1 MSASE
6 FQRGVAHAV
15 AGLRL
20 IARPG
25 LRRFVL
31 APLLVNVVVF
41 GLAIVWLAGVFA
53 GFVGTIVDAVPGW
66 LDWLAWILWPLFAL
80 TVALTGFYTFTLVAN
95 VIGAPFNGVLA
106 ERVEDLLAPDTHRP
120 PPAPFARELVT
131 APVTELGKLAWFVVL
146 AVPFLLLFLVPV
158 VNVVAPFTWFAF
170 SAWTLA
176 REYADYP
183 MGNHRIGFWRQ
194 RPVLRRR
201 SALVMGFG
209 AAVLAMTLVPIVNF
223 VAMPAAVAGA
233 TRLWV
238 MDLAPSDHAS

>member
-1 MSASE
+1 MGAGD
-6 FQRGVAHAV
+6 FQRGAAHAF

-31 APLLVNVVVF
+31 VPLLVNLVVF
-41 GLAIVWLAGVFA
+41 GAAIVWLAGVFG
-53 GFVGTIVDAVPGW
+53 GFVSSVVGSVPGW
-66 LDWLAWILWPLFAL
+66 LDWLAWILWPLFGL

-95 VIGAPFNGVLA
+95 VIGAPFNGLLS
-106 ERVEDLLAPDTHRP
+106 ERVEDLLAPDTRRP
-120 PPAPFARELVT
+120 PSAPFARELIA
-131 APVTELGKLAWFVVL
+131 APVAELGKLAWFVVL
-146 AVPFLLLFLVPV
+146 AVPFLLLFLIPV
-158 VNVVAPFTWFAF
+158 VNVVAPFAWFAF

-183 MGNHRIGFWRQ
+183 MGNHRLGFWRQ
-194 RPVLRRR
+194 RAVLRQRG
-201 SALVMGFG
+201 AMVMGFG
-209 AAVLAMTLVPIVNF
+209 AAVLAMTLVPILNF

-238 MDLAPSDHAS
+238 MDLPQPERAS